1 MKLISAFILTLFCTA
16 SGQPQVVKNYLNES
30 RSQYEAR
37 MEWWSQ
43 ARFGMFIHW
52 GLYSIPAGEWKGTTN
67 HAEWIRTTAQIPLT
81 DYEKFVGQ
89 FNPVRFNATEW
100 VRVAKNAGMKYITIT
115 SKHHDGFCLFDSKYT
130 DFDVMS
136 TPFKRDILK
145 ELADAC
151 HKEGIKICWYHSIMD
166 WHHPDYLPRREWEKD
181 RPTTGADYDRY
192 VQHLKNQLKELLTNY
207 GEISVLW
214 FDGEWES
221 TWNQKYGTE
230 IYNYV
235 RSLQPN
241 IIINNRV
248 GAGRVGMEGFTK
260 AGEFAGDFG
269 TPEQEIPATGMPGLY
284 WETCMTMN
292 NNWGYNKHDDHWKSA
307 EDLMRKLADIASK
320 GGNFLLNVGPT
331 SEGVF
336 PQPSIDRLR
345 EIGEWMKVNSEAIYS
360 TKASPFKSLSWGRCT
375 QKPIDGGV
383 RLFLH
388 VFEWPSDGKLVV
400 PGILN
405 QAKQAYMLADP
416 KHTPLVVG
424 RNEDALVISVPA
436 KAPDAISSVVVLDV
450 IGKID
455 ITSPPSISAKSDI
468 FIDALEVTINSD
480 RENVDLR
487 YTLDGSVPTAS
498 SKSATGSVTLTA
510 TTTVI
515 ARCFRD
521 GKPVSGPVSAIFTKV
536 KPAPATNVEGT
547 INGVQYSYFEGD
559 WDVLP
564 DFTKLKPVKSGTLVN
579 FDLSPRTQ
587 PEYFGL
593 EYTCY
598 VQTPEDGVYAFFVAS
613 DDGSRLYVDN
623 KPLIDNDGLHGM
635 VEKSGVVA
643 LSAGLHPL
651 LVQYFQKS
659 GGRDIKV
666 SLETPK
672 DAKQAIPGS
681 MLYMKK

>member
-1 MKLISAFILTLFCTA
+1 MKLFSAFVLAFFCFATVQSQEA
-16 SGQPQVVKNYLNES
+16 KNYLNES
-30 RSQYEAR
+30 RVQYEAR

-52 GLYSIPAGEWKGTTN
+52 GLYSIPAGEWKGSTN

-81 DYEKFVGQ
+81 EYEKFVGQ
-89 FNPVRFNATEW
+89 FNPVKFNATEW
-100 VRVAKNAGMKYITIT
+100 VRMAKNAGMKYITIT

-151 HKEGIKICWYHSIMD
+151 HKEGIKMCWYHSIMD

-248 GAGRVGMEGFTK
+248 GAGRAGMEGFTK

-269 TPEQEIPATGMPGLY
+269 TPEQEIPATGLSGLY

-292 NNWGYNKHDDHWKSA
+292 DNWGYNKHDDHWKSA
-307 EDLMRKLADIASK
+307 EDLIRKLADIASK

-345 EIGEWMKVNSEAIYS
+345 EIGEWMKINSEAIYA

-375 QKPIDGGV
+375 QKSIDGGV

-388 VFEWPSDGKLVV
+388 VFDWPSDGKLIV

-405 QAKQAYMLADP
+405 QAKQAYVLSDP
-416 KHTPLVVG
+416 KHASLIVG
-424 RNEDALVISVPA
+424 RKEDALVISVPI
-436 KAPDAISSVVVLDV
+436 KAPDAINSVVVLD
-450 IGKID
+450 IDGKID
-455 ITSPPSISAKSDI
+455 ITSPPSVTAKFDI
-468 FIDALEVTINSD
+468 FIDALEVSINSD
-480 RENVDLR
+480 RENVDVR
-487 YTLDGSVPTAS
+487 YTLDGSVPDAS
-498 SKSATGSVTLTA
+498 SKLVAGPVKLAA
-510 TTTVI
+510 TTTVT

-521 GKPVSGPVSAIFTKV
+521 GKPVSGPMSATFTKV
-536 KPAPATNVEGT
+536 KPASAVNVDGVV
-547 INGVQYSYFEGD
+547 NGIQYSYFEGE
-559 WDVLP
+559 WNLLP
-564 DFTKLKPVKSGTLVN
+564 DFAKLKAAKSGTLAN
-579 FDLSPRTQ
+579 FDLSPRAQ

-593 EYTCY
+593 EYSGY
-598 VQTPEDGVYAFFVAS
+598 VRIPEDGVYSFFVAS

-635 VEKSGVVA
+635 VERKGVAA

-651 LVQYFQKS
+651 VVQYFQKG

-672 DAKQAIPGS
+672 GAKQAIPGS
-681 MLYMKK
+681 MLYTKK

>member
-1 MKLISAFILTLFCTA
+1 MKLTSAFVFALFCFVSA
-16 SGQPQVVKNYLNES
+16 QSQDAKNYLNES
-30 RSQYEAR
+30 RTQYEAR

-52 GLYSIPAGEWKGTTN
+52 GLYSIPAGEWKGSTN

-81 DYEKFVGQ
+81 EYEKFVGQ
-89 FNPVRFNATEW
+89 FNPVKFNATEW
-100 VRVAKNAGMKYITIT
+100 VRMAKNAGMKYITIT

-166 WHHPDYLPRREWEKD
+166 WHHADYLPRREWEKD

-241 IIINNRV
+241 IIINNRA
-248 GAGRVGMEGFTK
+248 GAGRAGMEGFTK

-307 EDLMRKLADIASK
+307 EDLIRKLADIASK

-345 EIGEWMKVNSEAIYS
+345 AIGEWMKVNSEAIYS
-360 TKASPFKSLSWGRCT
+360 SNASPFKSLNWGRCT

-388 VFEWPSDGKLVV
+388 VFDWPSDGKLIV

-405 QAKQAYMLADP
+405 QARQAYLLADS
-416 KHTPLVVG
+416 KHAPLVVG
-424 RNEDALVISVPA
+424 RSEDALVINVPA
-436 KAPDAISSVVVLDV
+436 KAPDTINSVVVLDV
-450 IGKID
+450 EGKVD
-455 ITSPPSISAKSDI
+455 ITGPPSVTAKFDI
-468 FIDALEVTINSD
+468 FIDALDVKINSD
-480 RENVDLR
+480 RENVELR
-487 YTLDGSVPTAS
+487 YTLDGSVPAAS
-498 SKSATGSVTLTA
+498 SKLATGHVTLTG
-510 TTTVI
+510 TTTVT

-536 KPAPATNVEGT
+536 KPASAINVDGVV
-547 INGVQYSYFEGD
+547 NGIQYAYFEGD
-559 WDVLP
+559 WSVLP
-564 DFTKLKPVKSGTLVN
+564 DFAKLKVAKSGTLAN
-579 FDLSPRTQ
+579 FNLSPRLQ

-593 EYTCY
+593 EYTGY
-598 VQTPEDGVYAFFVAS
+598 VRIPEDGVYSFFVAS
-613 DDGSRLYVDN
+613 DDGSRLFVDN
-623 KPLIDNDGLHGM
+623 KLLIDNDGLHAM
-635 VEKSGVVA
+635 VEKQGVAA

-651 LVQYFQKS
+651 VVQYFQKS
-659 GGRDIKV
+659 GGSDIKI

-672 DAKQAIPGS
+672 DTKQVIPGS
-681 MLYMKK
+681 MLFMKK